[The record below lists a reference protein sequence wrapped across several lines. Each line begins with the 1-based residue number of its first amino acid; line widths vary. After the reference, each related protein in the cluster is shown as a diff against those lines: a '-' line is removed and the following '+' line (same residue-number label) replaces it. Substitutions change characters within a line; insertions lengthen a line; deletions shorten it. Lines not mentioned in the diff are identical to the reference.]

1 MTLQQAGDGVGITY
15 QQIRKYESGENRL
28 SASMLYRL
36 SRLFGVDPSF
46 FFDGLMKPGADA
58 PGRSLAAR
66 EPDLQDALSR
76 IDDAE
81 VRTHLE
87 RLIATLEKRK

>member
-36 SRLFGVDPSF
+36 SRLFGVDPAF
-46 FFDGLMKPGADA
+46 FFEGLGKPVVEDA
-58 PGRSLAAR
+58 PGEK
-66 EPDLQDALSR
+66 EPAMLDALAR
-76 IDDAE
+76 IEDAE
-81 VRTHLE
+81 IRTHLE